1 MIETHIDGLTARIKL
16 VPQTGQFTLLDI
28 DTIKEIIRAL
38 KMVRQS
44 PAKVLHIYGAGGC
57 FAVGADLRY
66 LSRYGGFE
74 AKWFSRLGNSLFGT
88 IRTMPQIVVA
98 EIDGYCMG
106 GGMDFAA
113 SCDFRFATGKSKFAH
128 PGSKLGII
136 TGFGGTQAMP
146 RIMTPAC
153 AGEFLITGSVF
164 TADYMHRAGFLMDTA
179 DNTEDLFHKT
189 DVFCDKINKKPRTLL
204 TGFKASLECSTN
216 ISI

>member
-1 MIETHIDGLTARIKL
+1 MIETHIDGLNARITMI
-16 VPQTGQFTLLDI
+16 PQTGQFTLLDV
-28 DTIKEIIRAL
+28 DTIKDIIRAL
-38 KMVRQS
+38 KQVRLS
-44 PAKVLHIYGAGGC
+44 PAKTLRIYGTGGC

-74 AKWFSRLGNSLFGT
+74 AKWFSRLGNALFGT
-88 IRTMPQIVVA
+88 IRTMPQVVIA

-146 RIMTPAC
+146 RLMTS
-153 AGEFLITGSVF
+153 AGAAEFLITGGVF
-164 TADYMHRAGFLMDTA
+164 SAEFMQKNSFLTGVA
-179 DNTEDLFHKT
+179 DNKDDLFHQT
-189 DVFCDKINKKPRTLL
+189 DIFAEKINKKPRQLL
-204 TGFKASLECSTN
+204 TGFKSSLECSVN

>member
-1 MIETHIDGLTARIKL
+1 MIETRIDGLNARIKM
-16 VPQTGQFTLLDI
+16 VPQTGQFTLLDV

-38 KMVRQS
+38 KLVRQS
-44 PAKVLHIYGAGGC
+44 PAKTLRIYGTGGC

-74 AKWFSRLGNSLFGT
+74 AKWFSRLGNALFGT
-88 IRTMPQIVVA
+88 IRTMPQIVIA
-98 EIDGYCMG
+98 EVDGYCMG

-146 RIMTPAC
+146 RLMTPA
-153 AGEFLITGSVF
+153 AATEFLITGGVF
-164 TADYMHRAGFLMDTA
+164 SAEFMKKAGFLTDFA
-179 DNTEDLFHKT
+179 DNTDELFHQT
-189 DVFCDKINKKPRTLL
+189 DVFCEKINKKPRHLL
-204 TGFKASLECSTN
+204 TGFKSSLECSIN
-216 ISI
+216 ISM